1 MSEIPEIDIER
12 LAELLDEGIVLIDV
26 REDDEVADGHVPGI
40 VHISLATVPDRI
52 DDIPTDRSVYV
63 ICAAGGRSAN
73 AVRFLRSQG
82 VDATNVAG
90 GTMAWIASGR
100 AVDRPA

>member
-1 MSEIPEIDIER
+1 MSDIPEIDIDT
-12 LAELLDEGIVLIDV
+12 LAELLADDVFLLDV
-26 REDDEVADGHVPGI
+26 RELDEVADGHVPGI
-40 VHISLATVPDRI
+40 VHVPLAEVPDALDR
-52 DDIPTDRSVYV
+52 IPTDRPVYV

-73 AVRFLRSQG
+73 AARFLRAQG

-90 GTMAWIASGR
+90 GTMAWVASGR